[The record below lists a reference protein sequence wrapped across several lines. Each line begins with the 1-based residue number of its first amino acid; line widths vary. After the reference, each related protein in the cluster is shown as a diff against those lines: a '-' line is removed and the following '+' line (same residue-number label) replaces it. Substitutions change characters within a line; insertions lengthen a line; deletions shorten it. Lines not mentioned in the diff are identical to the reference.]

1 MSTGRNSSVE
11 NGAQLWK
18 AFEGS
23 KCHGLQTADEIEVFY
38 FLRLLVRNAVRK
50 HSRWKTRVISRQIWL
65 NSRAKLTRRSSS
77 LFHVEQFAAV
87 LVRCHV
93 PRGTCE
99 FHPTELTLRRPMAN
113 TRSSLFGIA
122 MLFAHE

>member
-38 FLRLLVRNAVRK
+38 FCVSWSATQSGNTLGG
-50 HSRWKTRVISRQIWL
+50 
-65 NSRAKLTRRSSS
+65 KL
-77 LFHVEQFAAV
+77 A
-87 LVRCHV
+87 
-93 PRGTCE
+93 
-99 FHPTELTLRRPMAN
+99 
-113 TRSSLFGIA
+113 
-122 MLFAHE
+122 